1 MLNGAVSASGRSAV
15 VEQGAAGLVGFQWA
29 VSDVVV
35 GGLVKLVCG
44 VEASVLKRGCRAVV
58 GDEQAR
64 ARC

>member
-35 GGLVKLVCG
+35 GLVKLLCG

-58 GDEQAR
+58 DDEQAR